1 VNLNARAK
9 KQNKKNNLE
18 DIFLSKTKNLKFRCS
33 NCGFKN
39 EVGNYLTRELKN
51 LNLLS
56 NKHIP
61 KQYLFSSKEQ
71 RLQLL
76 SGLVDSD
83 GHVAGSG
90 IEITTKFPKLRDNI
104 VWLCRSL
111 GFRVS
116 WTERFTGPDNSW
128 GPYYRVSFY
137 GDVTC
142 IPLKIKRKLDKLD
155 YKNIRN
161 PILTGVNVEEA
172 GVGKWAGF
180 ELEGDEKLFML
191 SDFTVTHNSTW
202 AANIGAVNIRMGKTV
217 FHVSLEIKGHEVLA
231 KYASRM
237 TGMEL
242 DQIFDKKD
250 PKYRTKIGKFRSIS
264 PNLYVQYYT
273 ESTVDCLTVRA
284 WISRIRAA
292 YNVKPDVIIIDYDD
306 CLLPTTKIKDN
317 MYLEG
322 SQIYADLKALAD
334 YFDCPI
340 FTFAQPNRAAFNKVE
355 HDEMIESSDL
365 AHSAKKAMKA
375 TSISSLN
382 FKKDDAFG
390 WFYMD
395 IVRRGVGNKKIPL
408 KRILEK
414 AAFVEEARPRG
425 AEDDEDDD
433 E

>member
-1 VNLNARAK
+1 
-9 KQNKKNNLE
+9 
-18 DIFLSKTKNLKFRCS
+18 
-33 NCGFKN
+33 
-39 EVGNYLTRELKN
+39 
-51 LNLLS
+51 
-56 NKHIP
+56 
-61 KQYLFSSKEQ
+61 
-71 RLQLL
+71 
-76 SGLVDSD
+76 
-83 GHVAGSG
+83 
-90 IEITTKFPKLRDNI
+90 
-104 VWLCRSL
+104 
-111 GFRVS
+111 
-116 WTERFTGPDNSW
+116 
-128 GPYYRVSFY
+128 
-137 GDVTC
+137 
-142 IPLKIKRKLDKLD
+142 
-155 YKNIRN
+155 
-161 PILTGVNVEEA
+161 
-172 GVGKWAGF
+172 
-180 ELEGDEKLFML
+180 
-191 SDFTVTHNSTW
+191 
-202 AANIGAVNIRMGKTV
+202 
-217 FHVSLEIKGHEVLA
+217 
-231 KYASRM
+231 
-237 TGMEL
+237 
-242 DQIFDKKD
+242 
-250 PKYRTKIGKFRSIS
+250 
-264 PNLYVQYYT
+264 
-273 ESTVDCLTVRA
+273 
-284 WISRIRAA
+284 
-292 YNVKPDVIIIDYDD
+292 VIIIDYDD